1 MILYHFT
8 HPGTVLR
15 IAAEGLKPN
24 DDDDAAYLMSGGLP
38 VVWLTRQQSNVMTA
52 ADVAYM
58 HRMEVGDRTEG
69 DLIFGGKARLTVR
82 LEPQKRLV
90 KYRDF
95 LRDGG
100 APLVDPARLTQTA
113 LTQWYVYLGVIPP
126 RKIDFTMTVALV
138 VECLDHHIETHP
150 NKDARERFA
159 EQRAQIATLPPDRL
173 VSFGLRIIG

>member
-1 MILYHFT
+1 MNLYHFT

-24 DDDDAAYLMSGGLP
+24 DDDFMSGGLP

-52 ADVAYM
+52 ADVAHM
-58 HRMEVGDRTEG
+58 HRMEVGDLNRKDG

-100 APLVDPARLTQTA
+100 APLVDPACLTQTA

-126 RKIDFTMTVALV
+126 RKIDITMTVALI
-138 VECLDHHIETHP
+138 VECLDHHIQTHP
-150 NKDARERFA
+150 DADARERFA

-173 VSFGLRIIG
+173 ASFDLRTTG